1 MNDATRT
8 QRPAVIHDGM
18 SRRQL
23 LGLGAS
29 GLVGTLFSPRALAV
43 APAQEGAPPPGG
55 PRLLLKGGSVLTL
68 DRALGDAERADV
80 LMEDAKIKAVAPN
93 LPPNGAQVIDCS
105 GTIVMP
111 GFVDT
116 HRHMWQGLLRN
127 IGPDDLLL
135 DYLNKMLFGFAL
147 QLTPDDVYLGDLITA
162 LSALNAGITTILDWS
177 HINATPQHAEAAIR
191 ALQDAGIRAVYAY
204 GPNFGVT
211 PAWYDNLDHPYPGDI
226 RRLRRQSF
234 SSSDQ
239 LLTLAL
245 AAAGPEFAPVD
256 AAEIEWKIAREVGAR
271 ISVHVGVGQGGQQGR
286 LGQLADRVGLKD
298 DTTYI
303 HACTLSD
310 AEWDRIR
317 ATGGTVSLAI
327 PIEMQMG
334 HGMPPIQR
342 ALDRGIRPSLSV
354 DVETNQP
361 TDMFTQM
368 RACFALQRALL
379 NEQHLFRA
387 PDPDLEQLRAK
398 LLTVRDVLE
407 FATIE
412 GARANGLAHKIGT
425 LTPGKEAD
433 LIVLRTTQPNVAPVN
448 NTVGAV
454 VLGMDSSNVESV
466 FVAGKAV
473 KWRGQL
479 VGVDVE
485 GLQHRAERA
494 REALLAKVK

>member
-1 MNDATRT
+1 
-8 QRPAVIHDGM
+8 
-18 SRRQL
+18 
-23 LGLGAS
+23 
-29 GLVGTLFSPRALAV
+29 
-43 APAQEGAPPPGG
+43 
-55 PRLLLKGGSVLTL
+55 
-68 DRALGDAERADV
+68 
-80 LMEDAKIKAVAPN
+80 
-93 LPPNGAQVIDCS
+93 
-105 GTIVMP
+105 
-111 GFVDT
+111 
-116 HRHMWQGLLRN
+116 
-127 IGPDDLLL
+127 
-135 DYLNKMLFGFAL
+135 
-147 QLTPDDVYLGDLITA
+147 
-162 LSALNAGITTILDWS
+162 
-177 HINATPQHAEAAIR
+177 
-191 ALQDAGIRAVYAY
+191 
-204 GPNFGVT
+204 
-211 PAWYDNLDHPYPGDI
+211 
-226 RRLRRQSF
+226 
-234 SSSDQ
+234 
-239 LLTLAL
+239 LTLAL

-342 ALDRGIRPSLSV
+342 ALGRGIRPSLSV

-448 NTVGAV
+448 NPVGAV
-454 VLGMDSSNVESV
+454 VLGMDSSNVDAV

-494 REALLAKVK
+494 REALLAKVN